1 MEDKPWDLQMFLWII
16 AYPGLAE
23 VGPDPIVDL
32 KLSHTRMQALSTS
45 FPDFS
50 HLHGFHGFTKD
61 GYN

>member
-1 MEDKPWDLQMFLWII
+1 MFLWII